1 MKCNV
6 GGLIVANRLKHV
18 VYSEKGLRHSGKR
31 CGRKKMF
38 FFFLVWVEPC

>member
-18 VYSEKGLRHSGKR
+18 YSEKGLRHIGKM
-31 CGRKKMF
+31 CGRKRMF
-38 FFFLVWVEPC
+38 FLFLVWMEPC